1 MWQPDRHICRTF
13 HIDTNRVNARSC
25 LESMNRLERWH
36 EDDVIT
42 LVMSEVAQ
50 LEAAAGADHNR
61 KSKAHGYVFTETRA
75 DTPSEKTLLREIER
89 ILFPSGAQS
98 ENERNDVAIVFNAIK
113 YGAILITNDGGS
125 KRQPI
130 GILGNRDKL
139 KTIGAR
145 IFSDEEAVQVVLDL
159 IKKRDEN
166 ARRYC
171 ELAKKPIPEWVGK
184 ESEV

>member
-50 LEAAAGADHNR
+50 LEAAADGDHRR
-61 KSKAHGYVFTETRA
+61 KSKAQGYVFTETQA
-75 DTPSEKTLLREIER
+75 HTQSEKTLLREVER
-89 ILFPSGAQS
+89 GLFPAGVQS
-98 ENERNDVAIVFNAIK
+98 ENEQNDVAIVFNAIK
-113 YGAILITNDGGS
+113 YGALLITNDGGS
-125 KRQPI
+125 RRQPG

-139 KTIGAR
+139 KKLGSQ
-145 IFSDEEAVQVVLDL
+145 IFTDEEAVKLVREL
-159 IKKRDEN
+159 IQKRDEN
-166 ARRYC
+166 SRLYC
-171 ELAKKPIPEWVGK
+171 ELNRKPIPDWVGK
-184 ESEV
+184 DSGE